1 MKQPI
6 VEMINI
12 TKAFPGVKAV
22 DNVSL
27 KIYGGEV
34 LGLLGENGAGKST
47 LMKILFG
54 AHQKDKGK
62 ILVNGKEV
70 EIRNV
75 KDSQKLGISGIYQ
88 ELSVLPNLKVYE
100 NIFLG
105 MELTNAVRLDKKSMI
120 EKSKEALESLGIKID
135 PTVNLSSLSVGERQI
150 VEIGKA
156 LLRNAKVLI
165 MDEPTTALS
174 PDEVDHL
181 FKLVEQLKSD
191 GIAIVYISHKMDEIF
206 RICDRIVVLRD
217 GKFVGEKKITDTT
230 KDEIVSM
237 MVGREISDYFPYEK
251 VEEGAVELK
260 VENIGYKDKFQN
272 VSFELKNNEILGFFG
287 LLGAGRT
294 EIAKGIFGA
303 YGKIEGSI
311 YIEGKKVE
319 IRNPKDAIKNGIVY
333 LSEDRK
339 SEGLIT
345 KLSTIFNL
353 TLPTLKNYERPL
365 TARLDRKKELK
376 AFDNMV
382 EKLSIKVS
390 SPEKAIK
397 NLSGGNQQK
406 VLIAK
411 WLLSNPKIMI
421 IDEPTRGIDVGAK
434 REIYTLLNNLKKTGK
449 AIVLISSE
457 MEELLGISD
466 RIAIVYKGK
475 IVKILPREEATQEE
489 IMKYAIGLGGK
500 I

>member
-12 TKAFPGVKAV
+12 SKSFPGVKAV

-54 AHQKDKGK
+54 AHQKDEGK
-62 ILVNGKEV
+62 ILVNAKEV
-70 EIRNV
+70 EIKNV
-75 KDSQKLGISGIYQ
+75 KDSQRLGISGIYQ

-105 MELTNAVRLDKKSMI
+105 MELKKGIHLDKKSMI
-120 EKSKEALESLGIKID
+120 DQSRKVLKSLGVKID
-135 PTVNLSSLSVGERQI
+135 PVSYLNQLSVGERQI

-156 LLRNAKVLI
+156 LLRNSKVLI
-165 MDEPTTALS
+165 MDEPTTALT
-174 PDEVDHL
+174 PDEVEHL
-181 FKLVEQLKSD
+181 FKIVEHLKSN

-206 RICDRIVVLRD
+206 RICDRVMVLRD
-217 GKFVGEKKITDTT
+217 GKFVGEKKINETT

-251 VEEGAVELK
+251 AKGSDVALK
-260 VENIGYKDKFQN
+260 VENLSCKGKFQD
-272 VSFELKNNEILGFFG
+272 VSFELKKNEILGFFG

-294 EIAKGIFGA
+294 ELAKGIFGA
-303 YGKIEGSI
+303 YGNTEGNL
-311 YIEGKKVE
+311 YIEGRKVE
-319 IRNPKDAIKNGIVY
+319 IRSPKDAIKNGIVY

-345 KLSTIFNL
+345 KLSVIFNL
-353 TLPTLKNYERPL
+353 SLSTLQNYEKPITR
-365 TARLDRKKELK
+365 RLDRKKELK
-376 AFDNMV
+376 DFQKMV

-390 SPEKAIK
+390 SPEEPIK

-406 VLIAK
+406 ILIAK

-434 REIYTLLNNLKKTGK
+434 REIYSLLNNLKNSGK
-449 AIVLISSE
+449 AIMLISSE

-466 RIAIVYKGK
+466 RIAVVYKGR
-475 IVKILPREEATQEE
+475 IVKILSRDEATQEE
-489 IMKYAIGLGGK
+489 IMKYAIGLGG
-500 I
+500 